1 MGIWLWNETG
11 SSTAFALVAFLS
23 FAPRLVLAPIAGAIV
38 DRLPRKLVLFTSD
51 FIQGL
56 GTVTLLVLYT
66 SGALA
71 LWHVYVLVTVLGI
84 FAAFQ
89 VPAAATVVT
98 SMVPKERYTQA
109 NGLRSLSD
117 AGSQML
123 SPVLAGVILGL
134 SGGNLQLVFII
145 DLITMSIALTLLLL
159 VHIPAPPPSTEQ
171 PGTFRKDLTYGF
183 AFLNR
188 YRGLLNLTIAIA
200 FLSFFA
206 QAGFTVLGPLI
217 LARTGGDELVYGLV
231 SSAIGVGGLIGG
243 AIVTAFGA
251 RIQGI
256 RTLGI
261 TLVLASLAITA
272 VGLGE
277 GVVWWTIT
285 AASVFVVMPIVQALM
300 STIFQRKVP
309 AAAQG
314 RVFAAQ
320 GMIMNTGTTLSM
332 LAAGPLADF
341 IFEPGMNGGVLEPIF
356 APLVGTGQG
365 AGMSLMLVVGG
376 GLSVLGSL
384 AVLANRAV
392 RNIER
397 DVPDAEHAPA
407 A

>member
-23 FAPRLVLAPIAGAIV
+23 FAPRLVLAPIAGAVV

-56 GTVTLLVLYT
+56 GTVTLLALYT

-71 LWHVYVLVTVLGI
+71 LWHVYVLVTILGI

-109 NGLRSLSD
+109 NGLRSLGD

-123 SPVLAGVILGL
+123 SPVLAGVVLGL

-171 PGTFRKDLTYGF
+171 PGKFRKDLTYGF

-188 YRGLLNLTIAIA
+188 YRGLLNLTIGIA

-251 RIQGI
+251 RIQGV

-261 TLVLASLAITA
+261 ALVLASLAITA

-332 LAAGPLADF
+332 LVAGPLADF
-341 IFEPGMNGGVLEPIF
+341 VFEPGMNGGALEPLF

-365 AGMSLMLVVGG
+365 AGMSLMLVTGG
-376 GLSVLGSL
+376 VLSVLGGL
-384 AVLANRAV
+384 TVIANRAV
-392 RNIER
+392 RNIDR
-397 DVPDAEHAPA
+397 DVPDAEHAPVV
-407 A
+407 